1 MFSNVYTQLAF
12 LISIYLSPC
21 QRCII
26 LYCDIKLNRAGTTN
40 SQVYLVQHRFCR
52 YGKSR
57 LTQRL
62 VARQTQVVSS
72 NRLYHVTVLD
82 EGLFQERLSTWQPT
96 PPSCACKPMPNKAK
110 PPQQSACG
118 LLLLVTGASRGQISW
133 RAAAQQQ
140 QRSPRSDTHRATL
153 FEEATNQP
161 LVVNDVM
168 RCAVSK
174 RLADYWQ
181 VPGRIRRFLLCAA
194 MVHAQF
200 IPAFYPS
207 RPCPATGLHCHPSKS
222 C

>member
-21 QRCII
+21 QRCIT

-40 SQVYLVQHRFCR
+40 SQVYLVQHRFCK

-72 NRLYHVTVLD
+72 NRLYHVTVFD
-82 EGLFQERLSTWQPT
+82 QGLFQQRLSTWQPT

-118 LLLLVTGASRGQISW
+118 LLLLVTGK
-133 RAAAQQQ
+133 
-140 QRSPRSDTHRATL
+140 QRSNFLARCRTATAALTSIRHPSSDTVRGSDQSTL
-153 FEEATNQP
+153 
-161 LVVNDVM
+161 
-168 RCAVSK
+168 
-174 RLADYWQ
+174 
-181 VPGRIRRFLLCAA
+181 GR
-194 MVHAQF
+194 
-200 IPAFYPS
+200 
-207 RPCPATGLHCHPSKS
+207 K
-222 C
+222 